1 MIEDKTPQRTS
12 IAQLGEFVLI
22 DHLTKNFTI
31 NQPSTL
37 KGIGD
42 DAAVLDF
49 ADKKIVVSTDLLIE
63 GVHFDLAYMPLR
75 HLGYKAV
82 VVNISD
88 ICAMNAK
95 ATQITVS
102 VAVSNRFPLEALEEL
117 FDGITLAASEY
128 NVDVIGGDTTSS
140 QKGLIISITAI
151 GQADSEELVYRNGA
165 KQTDLLVVSG
175 DIGAAYMGLQVLERE
190 KQVFQVN
197 PNSQPDLEAYTY
209 LIERQLKPEARKDVR
224 TLLHA
229 LEIKPTSM
237 IDISDGLS
245 SEIMHLC
252 KQSGVGCNL
261 YEDKLPLDPQL
272 INVCE
277 EFNIDSTTV
286 AINGGEDYEL
296 LFTIAMEDFEKIK
309 GNPNFT
315 IIGHMTQESE
325 GIHLVTRANTKIPL
339 KARGWDAITQE

>member
-1 MIEDKTPQRTS
+1 MIKDKNQQRTS
-12 IAQLGEFVLI
+12 IAQLGEFGLVE
-22 DHLTKNFTI
+22 HLTKNFKI
-31 NQPSTL
+31 NQKSTL

-49 ADKKIVVSTDLLIE
+49 ADKKIVISTDLLIE
-63 GVHFDLAYMPLR
+63 GVHFDLAYMPLK

-102 VAVSNRFPLEALEEL
+102 VAVSNRFPLEALDEL
-117 FDGITLAASEY
+117 FAGINAAANEY
-128 NVDVIGGDTTSS
+128 HVDVIGGDTTSS

-151 GQADSEELVYRNGA
+151 GQAEEQELVYRNGA
-165 KQTDLLVVSG
+165 KQSDLLVVTG

-190 KQVFQVN
+190 KQVFNVN
-197 PNSQPDLEAYTY
+197 PNSQPDLDAYTY
-209 LIERQLKPEARKDVR
+209 LIERQLRPEARKDIR

-245 SEIMHLC
+245 SEIMHIC
-252 KQSGVGCNL
+252 KQSKVGCNL

-272 INVCE
+272 ISTCE
-277 EFNIDSTTV
+277 EFNIDITTV

-296 LFTIAMEDFEKIK
+296 LFTIAMDDFEKIK
-309 GNPNFT
+309 ANPNFT

-325 GIHLVTRANTKIPL
+325 GIHLITRADTKIPL
-339 KARGWDAITQE
+339 KARGWNALSEE